1 MKRQSSGFALQ
12 NRNGSGLRVLA
23 EEAEECNACCQI
35 KEKRFTT
42 SLALSLSLSLSLS
55 ADTSRGSRI
64 VYYIQIPIMITE
76 LHKTQFLA

>member
-42 SLALSLSLSLSLS
+42 SLALSLSLSLSLFL
-55 ADTSRGSRI
+55 
-64 VYYIQIPIMITE
+64 PIHPE
-76 LHKTQFLA
+76 GLALFTTYRSLL